1 MSDFLFSTV
10 PDVLSGPGTSG
21 QLGELAAGL
30 GIERALV
37 VTDPGIIQFGLWMAR
52 SIALTLRV
60 LNIIF
65 TLMWW
70 QTHQNLW

>member
-37 VTDPGIIQFGLWMAR
+37 VTDPGIIQFGLLDGAIN
-52 SIALTLRV
+52 S
-60 LNIIF
+60 LNAQGI
-65 TLMWW
+65 
-70 QTHQNLW
+70 